1 MIAFSVTLLVVF
13 IFAIIIYFVTKCD
26 ENEGIALS
34 EKKKDEQLKQEAQD
48 ILRHQNTIELKPA
61 KPLDDSAKP
70 VDDSRIEK
78 SYDEERTNT

>member
-26 ENEGIALS
+26 ETEGIALS
-34 EKKKDEQLKQEAQD
+34 EKKKDEQLKQEAHD

-61 KPLDDSAKP
+61 KPLDDSVKP